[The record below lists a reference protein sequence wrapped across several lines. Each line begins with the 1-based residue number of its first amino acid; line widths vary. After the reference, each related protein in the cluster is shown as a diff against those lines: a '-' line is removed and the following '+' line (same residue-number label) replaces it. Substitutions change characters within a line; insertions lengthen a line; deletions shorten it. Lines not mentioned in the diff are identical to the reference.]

1 MPDIR
6 SSSSVPARKSIRS
19 KMIKRVRDIGND
31 TLNADNTTEKPGQ
44 QVIRD
49 EKIERIKR
57 RQSTAA
63 DPLLRDKPNLS
74 TKIGKVQPTRTAPNG
89 RRAMVSDRAL
99 ESMAAKMEK
108 STNMAIR
115 KIGRSIGF

>member
-6 SSSSVPARKSIRS
+6 WSSTIPARKSIRS
-19 KMIKRVRDIGND
+19 KMLKRVRDIGKD
-31 TLNADNTTEKPGQ
+31 SLNADNETEKL
-44 QVIRD
+44 
-49 EKIERIKR
+49 ERINR

-63 DPLLRDKPNLS
+63 NPLLRDKPNSS
-74 TKIGKVQPTRTAPNG
+74 TEIGKVQPTRTAPNG
-89 RRAMVSDRAL
+89 RRSMVSDRAL